1 MIPTKELV
9 RNPNFKGL
17 KIDQSKNLD
26 NYVHLRQPSLSD
38 KKLLIGTFF
47 LMKKAGSLLSV
58 TIFWTLSARTLSK
71 RAGHYKPTSRRLR

>member
-26 NYVHLRQPSLSD
+26 NYVHLREPLIYD
-38 KKLLIGTFF
+38 KKLLIGIP
-47 LMKKAGSLLSV
+47 S
-58 TIFWTLSARTLSK
+58 TIVRI
-71 RAGHYKPTSRRLR
+71 RQGV